1 MPPEH
6 PDGRF
11 QPHRPGAENSL
22 PVTASSLTPL
32 GRSPASPL
40 SPQPC
45 LAFYLHNS
53 QAAASPPVLL
63 SPRAAPSPHPAL
75 AGPALNI
82 HPRLT
87 RSLSPIPDNPPQ
99 LRADPSPRTCPRPRP
114 RPVPTSSDLKRVS
127 TSRPTCPSPCTWS
140 KGSFLT
146 SLHASQ
152 RRKTTPLVTS
162 NVQSPLVDPAQTEGE
177 PSWSGS
183 QTGQQRALQP
193 HRARC

>member
-1 MPPEH
+1 MSGVVPPEH

-32 GRSPASPL
+32 GKRSPASPL

-45 LAFYLHNS
+45 PAFYPHNS
-53 QAAASPPVLL
+53 QAAASPPGALL

-99 LRADPSPRTCPRPRP
+99 LRAEPSPRTCPRARP
-114 RPVPTSSDLKRVS
+114 RPVPTSSDLRQVS
-127 TSRPTCPSPCTWS
+127 TSRPKCPSSAP
-140 KGSFLT
+140 GARGPF
-146 SLHASQ
+146 SLLF
-152 RRKTTPLVTS
+152 TPH
-162 NVQSPLVDPAQTEGE
+162 NEGE
-177 PSWSGS
+177 
-183 QTGQQRALQP
+183 L
-193 HRARC
+193 HR